1 MSARRHASAT
11 ERQPRRLPL
20 PLPSARGERQ
30 PPGAVSAR
38 RRLGALRRH
47 LAGAAA
53 AAAQPAMEPP
63 TPHGI
68 HSSTLDGPWDGR
80 GQMLT
85 VGLEA
90 HAAADPSHDIAAHG
104 LSQQQMME
112 WTSRGL
118 LVLTPEQLRTP
129 PSLHEAIFARGV
141 ESSGGGTSAKVPA
154 PRAGEYRTGSHLTG
168 LGMHNYLEKVPELM
182 EVLNNPAVDRAISTL
197 IGEGWAIVPWT
208 HNMITPGDTDQHW

>member
-1 MSARRHASAT
+1 MSARRHASARA
-11 ERQPRRLPL
+11 ER
-20 PLPSARGERQ
+20 ERE

-53 AAAQPAMEPP
+53 AAAQSAMEPP

-141 ESSGGGTSAKVPA
+141 ESSGGATSAKAPA

-182 EVLNNPAVDRAISTL
+182 EVLNSPAVDRAISTL